1 MAKAR
6 LRPSSWP
13 TFPPVIMK
21 EAMTRVYRVIA
32 DWIPVTVVP
41 RSSATV
47 AIDTFMTELS
57 RAMRNCPEASVT
69 RTAPCEAVARAD
81 DVDCAGAA
89 AISAPPPPGRVV
101 LRSPSPHRLLLRQP
115 RPPRPVAGRPATDG
129 TGLPTFPDR
138 PVRGLTRGG

>member
-13 TFPPVIMK
+13 TFPPVIIK

-57 RAMRNCPEASVT
+57 SAMRNCPEASVT
-69 RTAPCEAVARAD
+69 RTVPCEATARAAEA
-81 DVDCAGAA
+81 DCAGTAG
-89 AISAPPPPGRVV
+89 ISATSQPGRAL
-101 LRSPSPHRLLLRQP
+101 LRSPSSHRLLLGGRAHRLRWWVD
-115 RPPRPVAGRPATDG
+115 RPP
-129 TGLPTFPDR
+129 TGLLTLADQH
-138 PVRGLTRGG
+138 VRGLTRGG